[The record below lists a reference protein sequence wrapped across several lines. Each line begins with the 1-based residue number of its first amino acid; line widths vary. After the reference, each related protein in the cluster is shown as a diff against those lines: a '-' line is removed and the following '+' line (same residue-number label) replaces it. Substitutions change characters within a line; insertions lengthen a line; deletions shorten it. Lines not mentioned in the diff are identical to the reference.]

1 MEAPNLSILLELA
14 TAARDAALARHA
26 RLHQH
31 LAEAQAQLALLRQY
45 AADYAQQ
52 AQARSAHGGDPA
64 ARTNWHHFALKLDE
78 AIAAQASEADS
89 RAQQLA
95 AAEAEV
101 QAALRKLK
109 SLQALAER
117 RQLAA
122 QAAAT
127 RRDQKQ
133 TDETARGMRAAFS
146 SLG

>member
-1 MEAPNLSILLELA
+1 MEAPNLAILLELA
-14 TAARDAALARHA
+14 TAARDAALTRRA
-26 RLHQH
+26 RLQQR

-45 AADYAQQ
+45 ATDYTKR
-52 AQARSAHGGDPA
+52 AQARPATGSDAA
-64 ARTNWHHFALKLDE
+64 ARTNWHRFALKLDE

-95 AAEAEV
+95 ATDAEV

-117 RQLAA
+117 QLLAA

-127 RRDQKQ
+127 RLDQKR
-133 TDETARGMRAAFS
+133 TDELALAMRAAFS
-146 SLG
+146 RLG